1 MLSWHFIARFRKL
14 YSMSLTKDDLAA
26 IKYIVEGANEDL
38 RIDVAT
44 GFAEVHDKFAEVH
57 DKFAEIHD
65 KFAEVHDKFAEV
77 HDKID
82 HIAQELSAQIDLVD
96 DKLTVRDGKLED
108 TVQRVDELQISIA
121 TLTR

>member
-1 MLSWHFIARFRKL
+1 
-14 YSMSLTKDDLAA
+14 MSLTKDDLAA
-26 IKYIVEGANEDL
+26 IKDIVEGANEDL

-44 GFAEVHDKFAEVH
+44 GFAEVH

-82 HIAQELSAQIDLVD
+82 HVAKELSAQIDSVD

-108 TVQRVDELQISIA
+108 TVRRVDELQISIA
-121 TLTR
+121 KLTHRTV